1 MNKNLT
7 IGEMSRSNII
17 GVKIED
23 EKRNYNQ
30 TMGSTLVKTIKR
42 TKYLKICWFCG
53 NSYESNKY
61 NTYACSARCVQN
73 LIYARKNGFKA
84 PARMDQLTKDK
95 NVKDVKERFGYK

>member
-1 MNKNLT
+1 MKGNLT
-7 IGEMSRSNII
+7 TGDMGRSNII
-17 GVKIED
+17 GVKIEK

-30 TMGSTLVKTIKR
+30 TLGSSQVKTINR

-61 NTYACSARCVQN
+61 NTYACSARCAQN
-73 LIYARKNGFKA
+73 IIYARKNGFKA

-95 NVKDVKERFGYK
+95 NVKDVRERLGYR